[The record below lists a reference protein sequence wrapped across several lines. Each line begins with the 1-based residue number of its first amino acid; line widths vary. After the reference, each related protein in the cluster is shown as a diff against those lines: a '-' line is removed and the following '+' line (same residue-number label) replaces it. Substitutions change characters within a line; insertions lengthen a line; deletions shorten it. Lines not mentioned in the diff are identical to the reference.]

1 MLLSSDIR
9 HGRHCVFALHVHLV
23 FVTKYR
29 RKVFDGDAI
38 QRLRVMFEKVCADFE
53 AQLVEMNGE
62 AEHVHLLIH
71 YPPKHSV
78 SSMVNSLKGVSSR
91 VPSGLILRNALGTMS
106 CGRRLTLPPVV
117 AGHRWAS
124 SCNTLSNKRPRFNP
138 PYIPALKDRGFT
150 ARLVSQF
157 DNFHGRHVIS
167 NFRLS
172 CPSLLAH
179 PEVR

>member
-38 QRLRVMFEKVCADFE
+38 ERLKIMLEKVCADFA

-62 AEHVHLLIH
+62 GEHVHLLIH

-78 SSMVNSLKGVSSR
+78 SSMVNSLRGVCSR
-91 VPSGLILRNALGTMS
+91 LLRIERPDIEKRYWKNVLWSPSYFAAS
-106 CGRRLTLPPVV
+106 CGGAPL
-117 AGHRWAS
+117 AS
-124 SCNTLSNKRPRFNP
+124 SSNTLSNKRPRFNP
-138 PYIPALKDRGFT
+138 PCIPTFKDRGFT
-150 ARLVSQF
+150 ARLV
-157 DNFHGRHVIS
+157 
-167 NFRLS
+167 NFRVLMRNRGR
-172 CPSLLAH
+172 AIAGT
-179 PEVR
+179 